1 MKTYIITEKDIETLT
16 QLFPDLGEGLTV
28 NRIVED
34 WVETLN
40 ELPTPKKLDLSCDTP
55 EDFYI
60 NRANYFVTLELDKDK
75 TEFAKFIE
83 EYNFIKPEQP
93 YYVRKGEI
101 FDYGDLRQ
109 LFLESKNSAERK

>member
-28 NRIVED
+28 ED

-40 ELPTPKKLDLSCDTP
+40 ELPTPKKLD
-55 EDFYI
+55 E
-60 NRANYFVTLELDKDK
+60 NK

-83 EYNFIKPEQP
+83 NNNFIKPEQP
-93 YYVRKGEI
+93 YYVRKGEV